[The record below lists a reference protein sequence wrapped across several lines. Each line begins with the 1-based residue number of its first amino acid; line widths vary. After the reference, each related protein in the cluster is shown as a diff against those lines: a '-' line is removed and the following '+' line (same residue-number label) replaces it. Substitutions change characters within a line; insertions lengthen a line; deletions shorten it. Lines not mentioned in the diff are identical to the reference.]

1 MQKYI
6 EITED
11 TPIED
16 SREMLLNNDKTVASH
31 YAGTAFPTENL
42 VVGMECYRTD
52 EDKKYRLI
60 SLNPV
65 SWKIIPGGGWLEK
78 HFD

>member
-31 YAGTAFPTENL
+31 YAGTTFPTENL
-42 VVGMECYRTD
+42 VVGMECYRID
-52 EDKKYRLI
+52 EDKKYRLV
-60 SLNPV
+60 SLNPEN
-65 SWKIIPGGGWLEK
+65 WKIIPGGGAAPTN
-78 HFD
+78 